1 MQSTRRFAA
10 LALVSTLLLGACT
23 GGDGGSG
30 DGGTGGLT
38 GPQDTGPTPAAS
50 FTPGV
55 GEFTYENAGLR
66 VTADI
71 EGATG
76 TVAVDNGSDNDLDPL
91 GLYVLDAVDGHEVE
105 VQVQGSA
112 PVAAGEEATFEIALD
127 TDVDQIGLLILLFGK
142 DNYGAFVR
150 TG

>member
-1 MQSTRRFAA
+1 MQTTRRFAA
-10 LALVSTLLLGACT
+10 LALASTLLLGACT
-23 GGDGGSG
+23 GGDDGPA
-30 DGGTGGLT
+30 DGGTGVPT
-38 GPQDTGPTPAAS
+38 GSEDTGPTPAAS

-55 GEFTYENAGLR
+55 GEFTYENAGLQVR
-66 VTADI
+66 ADI
-71 EGATG
+71 EGTTG
-76 TVAVDNGSDNDLDPL
+76 TVEVDNGSDNDLDPL
-91 GLYVLDAVDGHEVE
+91 GLYVLDAVDGHEVD

-112 PVAAGEEATFEIALD
+112 PVAAGEKATFQVSLD